1 MERFLK
7 FCRDNRKTTLLVL
20 AAVLLITVLQIA
32 SFFSRSGSYITDEN
46 GRIVAIA
53 REDADEVLSVPVKV
67 KAVRGSLQTEQ
78 NLILSL
84 SGKGKAASRKAES
97 MVRKNSLWHKLNL
110 LPVNSNRA
118 VRRESDFPAVLRME
132 RTSFGTEKGTDLP
145 LQHACFS
152 TNHVFALQRQP
163 AEKTQPGET

>member
-53 REDADEVLSVPVKV
+53 REEDADEVLSVPVKV
-67 KAVRGSLQTEQ
+67 KAVRGSLQTE
-78 NLILSL
+78 S
-84 SGKGKAASRKAES
+84 
-97 MVRKNSLWHKLNL
+97 
-110 LPVNSNRA
+110 
-118 VRRESDFPAVLRME
+118 
-132 RTSFGTEKGTDLP
+132 
-145 LQHACFS
+145 
-152 TNHVFALQRQP
+152 
-163 AEKTQPGET
+163 KT